1 MKRAFRWARG
11 CGRSNP
17 RFVLGASAPLRL
29 MILAAALAILAYV
42 VPAAAGPYVLAT
54 ELDRFGPPASGKVWF
69 TTPTPATSGNCCL
82 RDATFANIPAA
93 TPDVTFS
100 TSLINFSSYGFY
112 QNTGNATQD
121 FTIGSYLTSLG
132 AVNPATIAYS
142 GLTNTN
148 LGGVASSGTPLISC
162 ANNTCT
168 WLTFMEI
175 TGQIWLDK
183 GDVISIAHDDG
194 VSLTINGHL
203 LPGFTA
209 INAPGVVES
218 YMWNG
223 STGVATL
230 DLVYS
235 EGHSPPAYLE
245 FAVPEPASMSL
256 LGAALLGLGMI
267 RRLRRQ

>member
-1 MKRAFRWARG
+1 MKSTSVWAYR
-11 CGRSNP
+11 CAQYILWRI
-17 RFVLGASAPLRL
+17 LHATAPLRL
-29 MILAAALAILAYV
+29 AALAAAVAILAH
-42 VPAAAGPYVLAT
+42 AAPGWAGPYVVAT
-54 ELDRFGPPASGKVWF
+54 ELDRYGGPASAKVWF

-112 QNTGNATQD
+112 QNTGNASQD

-148 LGGVASSGTPLISC
+148 LGGVASSATPLISC
-162 ANNTCT
+162 ANNTCA

-175 TGQIWLDK
+175 TGNVWLDK

-194 VSLTINGHL
+194 VSLKINGNL

-209 INAPGVVES
+209 ISAPGVVES

-223 STGVATL
+223 STGVASL

-235 EGHSPPAYLE
+235 EGHSAPAYLE

-256 LGAALLGLGMI
+256 LGAAVVGLGMI